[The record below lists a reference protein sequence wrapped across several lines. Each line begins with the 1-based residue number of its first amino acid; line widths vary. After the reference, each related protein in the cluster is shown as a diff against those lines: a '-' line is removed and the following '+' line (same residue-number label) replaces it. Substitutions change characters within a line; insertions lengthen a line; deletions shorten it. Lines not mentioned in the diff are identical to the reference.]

1 MPFEEALL
9 TLKKDFNALNIK
21 FTDDKLTV
29 EDMMDSRNAEKYEY
43 LLSDSSRPIKM
54 ALIAACE
61 RGSLGDVKA
70 IIANCK
76 TNEKGLSLADILN
89 DENELENGF
98 CKPPCLLVAAE
109 GGHIELVQYLLD
121 HGAEPGIVYYNG
133 LNNQSCLHF
142 IIEKI
147 SSGGNPMAISVD
159 ERKLQ
164 TPGYDHDKVDNM
176 LQIMEILVSRM
187 TLDDINYKDI
197 TDVVSMSPLYVAYS
211 KYETPDSLSSG
222 LGLPNFYGLTAEE
235 SNKIMWVIINI
246 LRRHGGL
253 ADKYSS
259 YMASVESYDKTKI
272 KAIDDDAKANGY
284 DDKKLLHDAIEA
296 DEDIWGTSTWIQRG
310 YLIWALLK
318 AEFKKIP

>member
-1 MPFEEALL
+1 M
-9 TLKKDFNALNIK
+9 
-21 FTDDKLTV
+21 
-29 EDMMDSRNAEKYEY
+29 
-43 LLSDSSRPIKM
+43 
-54 ALIAACE
+54 
-61 RGSLGDVKA
+61 
-70 IIANCK
+70 
-76 TNEKGLSLADILN
+76 
-89 DENELENGF
+89 
-98 CKPPCLLVAAE
+98 
-109 GGHIELVQYLLD
+109 LLD
-121 HGAEPGIVYYNG
+121 
-133 LNNQSCLHF
+133 
-142 IIEKI
+142 
-147 SSGGNPMAISVD
+147 
-159 ERKLQ
+159 
-164 TPGYDHDKVDNM
+164 
-176 LQIMEILVSRM
+176 
-187 TLDDINYKDI
+187 
-197 TDVVSMSPLYVAYS
+197 VAYG

-318 AEFKKIP
+318 AEFKKKIP